1 MPFLRSW
8 IKVIAILAL
17 AFFLSSEAAF
27 APSKVDSDRPNC
39 SRYVQH
45 LYMCT
50 KELDPVCGTDGHTYG
65 NRCIFCSKQL
75 ESKGKFTFSHY
86 GRC

>member
-1 MPFLRSW
+1 
-8 IKVIAILAL
+8 
-17 AFFLSSEAAF
+17 AF

-65 NRCIFCSKQL
+65 NRSIF
-75 ESKGKFTFSHY
+75 
-86 GRC
+86 